1 MQSPIVHIDAVAL
14 GERSTT
20 SMLLVVSNHVL
31 GARDDALIL
40 HAPDTLA
47 GDDAGELGTAKSTEP
62 TATGHDSCG
71 RSARRASGSE
81 MH

>member
-1 MQSPIVHIDAVAL
+1 MQSPILYIDAVAL

-62 TATGHDSCG
+62 TATSHDGCG